1 MPHFISLLLPFITC
15 IVKHLWR
22 ERDGHNVRLR
32 LKCDGT
38 RRRTSG
44 EVKGNQK
51 NGVGNKE
58 ASHDCRTQ
66 APTSRP
72 AG

>member
-1 MPHFISLLLPFITC
+1 MPHFISLLLRFITC
-15 IVKHLWR
+15 IVKHLSR
-22 ERDGHNVRLR
+22 ESDGRNVRLH

-38 RRRTSG
+38 RRRMSG

-51 NGVGNKE
+51 NGVGNQE

-66 APTSRP
+66 APTSSP